1 MTGLQIYYGRVG
13 FFQRVLE
20 RKPIHRGFNEWKHC
34 CGRLY
39 HDMGLNQICWVS
51 FEIASLMCC
60 QLEYALKLSHGAWLV
75 LPVKVAALRCVP
87 CALCCVLPR
96 SCVQPRHWAN
106 SRCGTSQL
114 KMAQFPKRS
123 AKSELLWRNLYYRCC
138 DEHSG
143 GILCLFCFLCVNLS
157 MILIIEKVIKLFWV
171 FFNFSSHKVKC
182 PIKIFEQ
189 KQPGAFFSS
198 PFSLVFNLLGFLAF
212 SWPLWT
218 LFWENGW
225 RTLIFLHILPSR
237 SYTLC
242 STILTF
248 ICKWSKALKLG
259 GGDLLDQNDP

>member
-1 MTGLQIYYGRVG
+1 MGGSASSRECWKENPYTEDSMKTLLWTTLPWCGVKPNLLIVLWNCLFNVLSTGLC
-13 FFQRVLE
+13 LE
-20 RKPIHRGFNEWKHC
+20 AVTWR
-34 CGRLY
+34 
-39 HDMGLNQICWVS
+39 MVS
-51 FEIASLMCC
+51 SSGKSGGP
-60 QLEYALKLSHGAWLV
+60 AL
-75 LPVKVAALRCVP
+75 
-87 CALCCVLPR
+87 CAVCCVLCAAPVL
-96 SCVQPRHWAN
+96 CTTRHWAN

-248 ICKWSKALKLG
+248 ICKWSMA
-259 GGDLLDQNDP
+259 DHQRHSS